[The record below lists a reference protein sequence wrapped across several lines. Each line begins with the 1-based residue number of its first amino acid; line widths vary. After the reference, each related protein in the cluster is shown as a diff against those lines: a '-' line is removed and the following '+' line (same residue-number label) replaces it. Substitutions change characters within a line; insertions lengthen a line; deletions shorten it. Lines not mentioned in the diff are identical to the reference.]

1 MADTTNITLLSDLI
15 DPQVLAD
22 EIDLKLIDRV
32 RFAPLA
38 TIDDT
43 LVGRDGDEISMPYYG
58 FVGAAVT
65 IPEAGAIP
73 IRKLETG
80 VKKVKV
86 SKIGM
91 GISYTDEALLAG
103 HNNNIAAE
111 ATNQII
117 TSIADGIDNKFL
129 AEMATATVS
138 SNVQAN
144 GNIGNDIIDGVM
156 QFGEDMDG
164 DKVLVVPASV
174 YGRIVKSGDWIP
186 NTDRGADII
195 IRGSQ
200 GQIAGCQVVVSNR
213 LNGLYDYTEVETP
226 VLADIG
232 TYYEKDMFYK
242 FTLTSDVAIDPAK
255 TYYTRTDVVKNKAF
269 IVKPGALRLVRKRQ
283 TLVEFDRDKQIQT
296 NYVFGSDIF
305 APYLYDQT
313 KIVMLNLL

>member
-22 EIDLKLIDRV
+22 EIDLKLIDKI

-43 LVGRDGDEISMPYYG
+43 LVGRDGDEISFPYYG
-58 FVGAAVT
+58 YVGAGVDVA
-65 IPEAGAIP
+65 EAGAIP

-103 HNNNIAAE
+103 HNNNIAEE
-111 ATNQII
+111 ATNQIV
-117 TSIADGIDNKFL
+117 TSIADGVDNKFL
-129 AEMATATVS
+129 VEMATAEVS
-138 SNVQAN
+138 SNVPSS
-144 GNIGNDIIDGVM
+144 GNIANAVVDGVM

-164 DKVLVVPASV
+164 DNVLIVPTSM

-186 NTDRGADII
+186 NTDRGADIL
-195 IRGSQ
+195 IRGTQ
-200 GQIAGCQVVVSNR
+200 GSIAGCQVVVSNR
-213 LNGLYDYTEVETP
+213 LNGLYTYTAVAEP
-226 VLADIG
+226 ALADIG
-232 TYYEKDMFYK
+232 TYYEKDMFSKY
-242 FTLTSDVAIDPAK
+242 TLTSDVAIDETK
-255 TYYTRTDVVKNKAF
+255 TYYTREADVVNKAF

-283 TLVEFDRDKQIQT
+283 VLVEFDRDKQIQT

-313 KIVMLNLL
+313 KIVMLNLQ

>member
-22 EIDLKLIDRV
+22 EIDLKLIDKI

-43 LVGRDGDEISMPYYG
+43 LVGRDGDELSFPYYG
-58 FVGAAVT
+58 YVGAAET
-65 IPEAGAIP
+65 ILESNAIP

-91 GISYTDEALLAG
+91 GISYTDEALLSG
-103 HNNNIAAE
+103 HNNNIAEE
-111 ATNQII
+111 ATNQIV
-117 TSIADGIDNKFL
+117 TSIADGVDNKFL
-129 AEMATATVS
+129 AEMATADVS
-138 SNVQAN
+138 SDVASS
-144 GNIGNDIIDGVM
+144 GNIGNAIVDGVM

-164 DKVLVVPASV
+164 DKVLIVPTSV

-186 NTDRGADII
+186 NTDRGADVL
-195 IRGSQ
+195 IRGTQ

-213 LNGLYDYTEVETP
+213 LNGLYDYTAVAEPDVS
-226 VLADIG
+226 DIG

-242 FTLTSDVAIDPAK
+242 FTKTTDVAIDPAK
-255 TYYTRTDVVKNKAF
+255 TYYTREAVVANKAF

-283 TLVEFDRDKQIQT
+283 VLVEFDRDKQIQT
-296 NYVFGSDIF
+296 NYVFGSDMF